1 MLPVVQT
8 FALPVAKCLGDPGKA
23 RRHAFPKIFPD
34 DPKFRLLNYTPLAF
48 RAVAPQSLVGAG
60 LLHESGPVPYDST
73 DVEVTAKH
81 LTYGGGAPRRIL
93 FSSARARRRNVFTIQ
108 SLGDCPE
115 RTTIGSH
122 SENSLHNRRFRG
134 IDLQSDTAAIGHVVV
149 AITSTASVEALKRAS
164 FQATVRLFGEF
175 FDIERIHQAVHR
187 HQHIG
192 LLILGIDALRNR
204 NDPDAHG
211 IQLLAYTIVTPG
223 SPDLLAEEVQSFGF
237 SGSPG
242 ASPAWLPPAEALN
255 LLRTARPEANVS
267 PGERR
272 EPVQE
277 LLDHWE
283 DVRQALDPLVTE
295 RAKTLEA
302 AHRRVRASVQ
312 LASRGM
318 SVAKHFPPDL
328 LGALVLLPVP
338 KGVLA

>member
-1 MLPVVQT
+1 
-8 FALPVAKCLGDPGKA
+8 
-23 RRHAFPKIFPD
+23 
-34 DPKFRLLNYTPLAF
+34 
-48 RAVAPQSLVGAG
+48 
-60 LLHESGPVPYDST
+60 
-73 DVEVTAKH
+73 
-81 LTYGGGAPRRIL
+81 
-93 FSSARARRRNVFTIQ
+93 
-108 SLGDCPE
+108 
-115 RTTIGSH
+115 
-122 SENSLHNRRFRG
+122 
-134 IDLQSDTAAIGHVVV
+134 
-149 AITSTASVEALKRAS
+149 
-164 FQATVRLFGEF
+164 
-175 FDIERIHQAVHR
+175 VHR